1 MKIEKAEE
9 TRKGSINYSKLG
21 FGKYFSDHMLIMDY
35 RNGVWEE
42 PRIVPYQPLCIEP
55 ANITL
60 HYGQC
65 VFEGQKAFMG
75 IDEKVRLFRLDSHYK
90 RLVNSSKRMFIPE
103 TPEKDY
109 KEAVK
114 KLVDIDR
121 DFIPTE
127 WGTSLY
133 LRPFIMGMD
142 NTLGLKVSD
151 TYRLMVITSPVASY
165 YEEGLNPIRIEVN
178 TQFSRVVKGGL
189 GEVKAAANYAASL
202 YATQTAKLKGFP
214 QVLWLDGKEHKYVDE
229 VGTMNIMFVIDGK
242 LITPSLDEGTI
253 LPGITR
259 DSVLKIARDWG
270 WPVEERRITFNEVID
285 AYKRG
290 VLEEVFGTGTAAIIS
305 PVGELHYEGEAMVVN
320 DRKIGEK
327 SQKLYNTITGIQYGK
342 LDDKFGWLTVI
353 ENKK

>member
-1 MKIEKAEE
+1 MKIEKAKE
-9 TRKGSINYSKLG
+9 TRKKSIDYSNLG
-21 FGKYFSDHMLIMDY
+21 FGKYFSDHMLVMDY
-35 RNGVWEE
+35 TKGAWEE
-42 PRIVPYQPLCIEP
+42 PRIAPYQPLCIEP

-75 IDEKVRLFRLDSHYK
+75 IDGKIRLFRPERHYK
-90 RLVNSSKRMFIPE
+90 RLVNSSRRMFIPE
-103 TPEKDY
+103 VPEKEY
-109 KEAVK
+109 LESLF
-114 KLVDIDR
+114 KLVNLDQ

-133 LRPFIMGMD
+133 LRPFIIGMD

-151 TYRLMVITSPVASY
+151 SYRLMVITSPVASY

-178 TQFSRVVKGGL
+178 TEFSRVVKGGL

-202 YATQTAKLKGFP
+202 YATQMAKLRGFP

-229 VGTMNIMFVIDGK
+229 VGTMNIMFVIDDK
-242 LITPSLDEGTI
+242 LVTPSLEDGTI

-259 DSVLKIARDWG
+259 DSVLKIARDEG
-270 WPVEERRITFNEVID
+270 WAVEERRIAFNEVID

-290 VLEEVFGTGTAAIIS
+290 VLQEVFGTGTAAIIS
-305 PVGELHYEGEAMVVN
+305 PVGELHYKGKKMVVN
-320 DRKIGEK
+320 DGKIGKK
-327 SQKLYNTITGIQYGK
+327 SQFLYDTITGIQYGK
-342 LDDKFGWLTVI
+342 LKDKYGWMTILDD
-353 ENKK
+353 E

>member
-1 MKIEKAEE
+1 MKIEKAK
-9 TRKGSINYSKLG
+9 TSRKGSINYSNLG
-21 FGKYFSDHMLIMDY
+21 FGKYFSDHMLILDY
-35 RNGVWEE
+35 KNKTWEE
-42 PRIVPYQPLCIEP
+42 PKIVPYQPMSIEP

-75 IDEKVRLFRLDSHYK
+75 IDGKVRLFRLDSHYR
-90 RLVNSSKRMFIPE
+90 RLVNSSRRMFIPE
-103 TPEKDY
+103 VPEDVY

-114 KLVDIDR
+114 RLVDLDR
-121 DFIPTE
+121 DLIPTE

-133 LRPFIMGMD
+133 LRPFIIAMD
-142 NTLGLKVSD
+142 NTLGLKVSE

-202 YATQTAKLKGFP
+202 YATQTAKQRGFP

-229 VGTMNIMFVIDGK
+229 VGTMNIMFVIDGT

-259 DSVLKIARDWG
+259 DSVLKIAREWG
-270 WPVEERRITFNEVID
+270 WPVEERRIAFNEVVD

-320 DRKIGEK
+320 DRKIGPK
-327 SQKLYNTITGIQYGK
+327 SQKLYDTITGIQYGK

-353 ENKK
+353 DDEK

>member
-1 MKIEKAEE
+1 MKIEKVKES
-9 TRKGSINYSKLG
+9 RKRSVDYSNLG

-35 RNGVWEE
+35 KKGSWEE

-75 IDEKVRLFRLDSHYK
+75 VDGNIRLFRLDSHYK

-103 TPEKDY
+103 VPEKEY
-109 KEAVK
+109 KEAVL
-114 KLVDIDR
+114 KLVSIDR

-133 LRPFIMGMD
+133 LRPFIIGMD

-151 TYRLMVITSPVASY
+151 SYRLMVITSPVASY

-178 TQFSRVVKGGL
+178 TEFSRVVKGGL

-202 YATQTAKLKGFP
+202 YATQMAKLRGFP

-229 VGTMNIMFVIDGK
+229 VGTMNIMFVIDDK
-242 LITPSLDEGTI
+242 LVTPSLEEGTI

-259 DSVLKIARDWG
+259 DSVLKIARDLG
-270 WPVEERRITFNEVID
+270 WAVEERRIPFNEIVE

-290 VLEEVFGTGTAAIIS
+290 VLQEVFGTGTAAIIS
-305 PVGELHYEGEAMVVN
+305 PVGELHYKGDRMVVN
-320 DRKIGEK
+320 DGKIGKK
-327 SQKLYNTITGIQYGK
+327 SQFLYDTITGIQYGK
-342 LDDKFGWLTVI
+342 LEDQYGWLTVI
-353 ENKK
+353 DEE

>member
-1 MKIEKAEE
+1 
-9 TRKGSINYSKLG
+9 
-21 FGKYFSDHMLIMDY
+21 
-35 RNGVWEE
+35 
-42 PRIVPYQPLCIEP
+42 
-55 ANITL
+55 
-60 HYGQC
+60 
-65 VFEGQKAFMG
+65 
-75 IDEKVRLFRLDSHYK
+75 
-90 RLVNSSKRMFIPE
+90 
-103 TPEKDY
+103 
-109 KEAVK
+109 
-114 KLVDIDR
+114 
-121 DFIPTE
+121 
-127 WGTSLY
+127 
-133 LRPFIMGMD
+133 MD
-142 NTLGLKVSD
+142 NTLGLKVSE

-202 YATQTAKLKGFP
+202 YATQTAKQRGFP

-229 VGTMNIMFVIDGK
+229 VGTMNIMFVIDGT

-259 DSVLKIARDWG
+259 DSVLKIAREWG
-270 WPVEERRITFNEVID
+270 WPVEERRIAFNEVVD

-320 DRKIGEK
+320 DRKIGPK
-327 SQKLYNTITGIQYGK
+327 SQKLYDTITGIQYGK

-353 ENKK
+353 DDEK